1 MKGGDRTDRPAP
13 TLEPD
18 YTYDPLGNLLTVNQN
33 GVSGGVARKRS
44 FTYDSLSRLACASN
58 PETEPAYTACP
69 TNTTGTLSYTYDA
82 NGNVSSKTYTGGTIG
97 TVTYPNLTTTY
108 GNYDGLNRVGLKSY
122 SDGTP
127 SVSYAYDAS
136 AVQTTGNLNGGWHRR
151 PPWRAALY
159 FTTTPARVTTN
170 WAGQQDTRSARASQ
184 LQHGQHVQ
192 QADEC
197 ANRYLRSED
206 RWRAAYAGSHPA
218 NTSKYSRWQQRADNS
233 DKTMTKQKAGRL
245 VRNLVA
251 GLPNFKA
258 SGGLLYLP
266 VNNGML
272 TGCYFESSDFEQ
284 EIILVNYFATIVA
297 SLEFLAFEPL
307 RSDCVTGAEARDG
320 LWLIKW

>member
-1 MKGGDRTDRPAP
+1 MIVSRPRSTATSGRFATQVKGGDRTDRPAP
-13 TLEPD
+13 TLETD

-159 FTTTPARVTTN
+159 FTTTPARVTTS
-170 WAGQQDTRSARASQ
+170 WAGQQDTRSARAQPTAARPARFNRRTNAPTAIYDLKTGGAQ
-184 LQHGQHVQ
+184 LTPARIQ
-192 QADEC
+192 QIQ
-197 ANRYLRSED
+197 ANIPG
-206 RWRAAYAGSHPA
+206 GSNVP
-218 NTSKYSRWQQRADNS
+218 
-233 DKTMTKQKAGRL
+233 
-245 VRNLVA
+245 
-251 GLPNFKA
+251 
-258 SGGLLYLP
+258 
-266 VNNGML
+266 
-272 TGCYFESSDFEQ
+272 
-284 EIILVNYFATIVA
+284 IIQ
-297 SLEFLAFEPL
+297 
-307 RSDCVTGAEARDG
+307 
-320 LWLIKW
+320 IKP